1 MKSILDRFFIDG
13 LSERENAR
21 IVFLSPCSKKFDKG
35 ALHMTPE
42 EKRRIS
48 SIIIQKMSAKQKEK
62 LKEFIFALKDT
73 SQNLQPVEIFH
84 QKEKTSD
91 Q

>member
-1 MKSILDRFFIDG
+1 
-13 LSERENAR
+13 
-21 IVFLSPCSKKFDKG
+21 
-35 ALHMTPE
+35 MTPD

>member
-1 MKSILDRFFIDG
+1 
-13 LSERENAR
+13 
-21 IVFLSPCSKKFDKG
+21 
-35 ALHMTPE
+35 MTPE

-73 SQNLQPVEIFH
+73 SQSQGPAEVCH
-84 QKEKTSD
+84 QEVPKSD